1 LHFSHR
7 YERHLK
13 KNLEGAA
20 VAVVVAAQKKV
31 KVDVK
36 AEDEGDVES
45 ET

>member
-1 LHFSHR
+1 VHFSHR

-20 VAVVVAAQKKV
+20 VAAPKKV

-36 AEDEGDVES
+36 AEDDGDVES